1 MILKGF
7 ALVRRPYRGRCQ
19 FLKELVC
26 CCRLIFLSQ
35 LFRFDTEVDCFRID
49 LFGFGTF
56 RRTFRELW
64 NPNSGSFSGLEVLGE
79 VSGDLPEDLQGALGF
94 NLGPS
99 VLPRE
104 PEGFSGRSPESSPS
118 TSDLEKSCSGL
129 GKSMIFK
136 IDEKKMNEQEKQ
148 K

>member
-1 MILKGF
+1 M
-7 ALVRRPYRGRCQ
+7 
-19 FLKELVC
+19 C
-26 CCRLIFLSQ
+26 CRRLIFFSK
-35 LFRFDTEVDCFRID
+35 LFRLDAEVDCFRID
-49 LFGFGTF
+49 LFGLVTF
-56 RRTFRELW
+56 WRTFRELW

-79 VSGDLPEDLQGALGF
+79 VSGDLPEDLQGALGL
-94 NLGPS
+94 NSGPS

-104 PEGFSGRSPESSPS
+104 PGGFSGRSPESSPS

-129 GKSMIFK
+129 CESMIFK

>member
-1 MILKGF
+1 M
-7 ALVRRPYRGRCQ
+7 
-19 FLKELVC
+19 C
-26 CCRLIFLSQ
+26 CRRLIFLSQ

-49 LFGFGTF
+49 LFGFGIS

-79 VSGDLPEDLQGALGF
+79 VSGDLPEDLQGALGL
-94 NLGPS
+94 NSGPS

-118 TSDLEKSCSGL
+118 TSDLEKSCSGV
-129 GKSMIFK
+129 GESMIFK
-136 IDEKKMNEQEKQ
+136 IQEKKIHEQEKQ

>member
-1 MILKGF
+1 MLLSF
-7 ALVRRPYRGRCQ
+7 V
-19 FLKELVC
+19 
-26 CCRLIFLSQ
+26 FLSQ

-49 LFGFGTF
+49 LFGLVTF

-94 NLGPS
+94 NSGPS

-129 GKSMIFK
+129 GESMIFK
-136 IDEKKMNEQEKQ
+136 IDEKR
-148 K
+148 